1 MQKSNHNIKTACITG
16 TVAKAADRYAMD
28 VMGLKSLTLME
39 TASSKIA
46 EYVMKHFPLAQKRVD
61 AAVTNEVKD
70 APAELVSLGAGVADV
85 NGVRDRQK
93 PAARY
98 QDLKI
103 SVLCGVGNNGADG
116 VCASRILLREGYQP
130 QVYIVGNLEKASW
143 EFLYQLCHFQQAG
156 GTVKMYRPNIDP
168 ADAGEATV
176 MAVYPD
182 VDTADAN
189 AGEAAVMAVHP
200 DVDAAD
206 AGEAALMAVHPD
218 SDTAADDASSF
229 RANRLP
235 DDDILIDGIFGI
247 GLHREIAG
255 DYRAFI
261 EEANRRRHG
270 FVLAIDAP
278 SGINTDTG
286 ELMGCGIKADV
297 TITFG
302 RNKTGLVCGAG
313 QNFAGRV
320 LVEDIGI
327 PDEAYI
333 EAETHA

>member
-1 MQKSNHNIKTACITG
+1 MQHENGNRKAMCITG

-61 AAVTNEVKD
+61 ATVTNEVKD

-103 SVLCGVGNNGADG
+103 SVLCGAGNNGADG
-116 VCASRILLREGYQP
+116 VCASRMLLREGYQP

-156 GTVKMYRPNIDP
+156 GTVTMYHPDVDTANAGEVAVMAVHP
-168 ADAGEATV
+168 GVNAGEATV
-176 MAVYPD
+176 MAVHPD
-182 VDTADAN
+182 VDTAN
-189 AGEAAVMAVHP
+189 AGEVAAMA
-200 DVDAAD
+200 
-206 AGEAALMAVHPD
+206 MHPD
-218 SDTAADDASSF
+218 SATAADDASLL

-270 FVLAIDAP
+270 FVLAIDTP

-327 PDEAYI
+327 PDEAYE
-333 EAETHA
+333 EAERHA

>member
-1 MQKSNHNIKTACITG
+1 MQDKNGDINTACITG

-46 EYVMKHFPLAQKRVD
+46 EYVTKHYPL
-61 AAVTNEVKD
+61 
-70 APAELVSLGAGVADV
+70 S
-85 NGVRDRQK
+85 
-93 PAARY
+93 Y
-98 QDLKI
+98 KI

-116 VCASRILLREGYQP
+116 VCASRILLSEGYQP
-130 QVYIVGNLEKASW
+130 HVYIVGNLEKASW

-156 GTVKMYRPNIDP
+156 GAVTMYRPN
-168 ADAGEATV
+168 T
-176 MAVYPD
+176 
-182 VDTADAN
+182 
-189 AGEAAVMAVHP
+189 
-200 DVDAAD
+200 
-206 AGEAALMAVHPD
+206 
-218 SDTAADDASSF
+218 
-229 RANRLP
+229 LP

-255 DYRAFI
+255 DYRLFI

-286 ELMGCGIKADV
+286 ALMGCGIKADV

-313 QNFAGRV
+313 QKLAGRV

-333 EAETHA
+333 AVEEA

>member
-46 EYVMKHFPLAQKRVD
+46 EYVMRHDPLNGGDFQHPEESI
-61 AAVTNEVKD
+61 AA
-70 APAELVSLGAGVADV
+70 S
-85 NGVRDRQK
+85 RDDGNDSECPEKTESKGRT
-93 PAARY
+93 
-98 QDLKI
+98 LKI

-116 VCASRILLREGYQP
+116 VCASRMLLGEGYQP
-130 QVYIVGNLEKASW
+130 KVYIVGNLEKASW

-156 GTVKMYRPNIDP
+156 GTVTMY
-168 ADAGEATV
+168 
-176 MAVYPD
+176 
-182 VDTADAN
+182 
-189 AGEAAVMAVHP
+189 HP
-200 DVDAAD
+200 DV
-206 AGEAALMAVHPD
+206 
-218 SDTAADDASSF
+218 DTAADDASPF
-229 RANRLP
+229 LTNRLP

-327 PDEAYI
+327 PNEAYI

>member
-1 MQKSNHNIKTACITG
+1 MQHENGNRKAMCITG
-16 TVAKAADRYAMD
+16 AVAKAADRYAMD

-39 TASSKIA
+39 TASSKVA

-61 AAVTNEVKD
+61 ATVTNEVKD

-116 VCASRILLREGYQP
+116 VCASHMLLREGYQP
-130 QVYIVGNLEKASW
+130 RVYIVGNLEKASW

-168 ADAGEATV
+168 ADAGKATV
-176 MAVYPD
+176 
-182 VDTADAN
+182 
-189 AGEAAVMAVHP
+189 
-200 DVDAAD
+200 
-206 AGEAALMAVHPD
+206 MAVHPD
-218 SDTAADDASSF
+218 SDTAADDASPF
-229 RANRLP
+229 RANRLS

-255 DYRAFI
+255 DYRTFI

-302 RNKTGLVCGAG
+302 RNKTGLVRGAG

-333 EAETHA
+333 EAEKHA

>member
-1 MQKSNHNIKTACITG
+1 MQHENGNRKAMCITG
-16 TVAKAADRYAMD
+16 AVAKAADRYAMD

-61 AAVTNEVKD
+61 ATVTNEVKD
-70 APAELVSLGAGVADV
+70 ALAELVSLGAGVADV
-85 NGVRDRQK
+85 DGVRDRQK
-93 PAARY
+93 PAARH
-98 QDLKI
+98 QDMKI

-116 VCASRILLREGYQP
+116 VCASRMLLGEGYQP

-156 GTVKMYRPNIDP
+156 GTVTMYRQ
-168 ADAGEATV
+168 
-176 MAVYPD
+176 
-182 VDTADAN
+182 
-189 AGEAAVMAVHP
+189 

-206 AGEAALMAVHPD
+206 AGEVAVMAVHPD
-218 SDTAADDASSF
+218 SGTAADDASPF
-229 RANRLP
+229 RGNRLP

-255 DYRAFI
+255 DYRTFI

>member
-1 MQKSNHNIKTACITG
+1 MQHENGNRKAMCITG
-16 TVAKAADRYAMD
+16 AVAKAADRYAMD

-61 AAVTNEVKD
+61 ATVTNEVKD
-70 APAELVSLGAGVADV
+70 ALAELVSLGDGVADV
-85 NGVRDRQK
+85 NGVRDQQK

-116 VCASRILLREGYQP
+116 VCASRMLLGEGYQP

-156 GTVKMYRPNIDP
+156 GTVTMY
-168 ADAGEATV
+168 
-176 MAVYPD
+176 
-182 VDTADAN
+182 
-189 AGEAAVMAVHP
+189 HP
-200 DVDAAD
+200 DV
-206 AGEAALMAVHPD
+206 
-218 SDTAADDASSF
+218 DTAADDASPF
-229 RANRLP
+229 LTNRLP

-255 DYRAFI
+255 DYRTFI

-327 PDEAYI
+327 PDEAYE
-333 EAETHA
+333 EAERHA

>member
-1 MQKSNHNIKTACITG
+1 MQHENGNRKAMCITG
-16 TVAKAADRYAMD
+16 AVAKAADRYAMD

-61 AAVTNEVKD
+61 ATVTNEVKD
-70 APAELVSLGAGVADV
+70 ALAELVSLGAGVADV

-93 PAARY
+93 TAARY

-116 VCASRILLREGYQP
+116 VCASRMLLEEGYQP
-130 QVYIVGNLEKASW
+130 RVYIVGSLEKASW
-143 EFLYQLCHFQQAG
+143 EFLYQLVYFQQAG

-168 ADAGEATV
+168 TDADAAAMV
-176 MAVYPD
+176 
-182 VDTADAN
+182 VDPEIDPAD
-189 AGEAAVMAVHP
+189 AGEAAVMA
-200 DVDAAD
+200 A
-206 AGEAALMAVHPD
+206 HPD
-218 SDTAADDASSF
+218 SDTAADDASPF
-229 RANRLP
+229 LTNRLP

-255 DYRAFI
+255 DYRTFI

>member
-1 MQKSNHNIKTACITG
+1 MDMQKSNHNIKTACITG

-39 TASSKIA
+39 TASCKIA
-46 EYVMKHFPLAQKRVD
+46 EYVMRHDPLNGGDSRHPEESI
-61 AAVTNEVKD
+61 AA
-70 APAELVSLGAGVADV
+70 S
-85 NGVRDRQK
+85 RDDGNDSECPEKTESKGRT
-93 PAARY
+93 
-98 QDLKI
+98 LKI

-116 VCASRILLREGYQP
+116 VCASRMLLGEGYQP

-156 GTVKMYRPNIDP
+156 GAVTMYRP
-168 ADAGEATV
+168 
-176 MAVYPD
+176 
-182 VDTADAN
+182 DT
-189 AGEAAVMAVHP
+189 
-200 DVDAAD
+200 
-206 AGEAALMAVHPD
+206 
-218 SDTAADDASSF
+218 
-229 RANRLP
+229 LP
-235 DDDILIDGIFGI
+235 DDDILIDAIFGI
-247 GLHREIAG
+247 GLHRDITG
-255 DYRAFI
+255 DYRLFI
-261 EEANRRRHG
+261 EEANRRSHG
-270 FVLAIDAP
+270 FVLAVDAP

-313 QNFAGRV
+313 QKFAGRV

>member
-1 MQKSNHNIKTACITG
+1 MQHENGDRKAMCITG

-46 EYVMKHFPLAQKRVD
+46 EYVIKHFPLTQKRVD

-70 APAELVSLGAGVADV
+70 ASAELVSLGAGVADV

-116 VCASRILLREGYQP
+116 VCASRMLLREGYQP
-130 QVYIVGNLEKASW
+130 RVYIVGNLEKASW

-168 ADAGEATV
+168 ADAGKATV
-176 MAVYPD
+176 
-182 VDTADAN
+182 
-189 AGEAAVMAVHP
+189 
-200 DVDAAD
+200 
-206 AGEAALMAVHPD
+206 MAVHPD
-218 SDTAADDASSF
+218 SDTAADDASPF
-229 RANRLP
+229 RANRLSG
-235 DDDILIDGIFGI
+235 DDILIDGIFGI

-255 DYRAFI
+255 DYRTFI

-286 ELMGCGIKADV
+286 ELMGCGIKADG

-302 RNKTGLVCGAG
+302 RNKTGLVRGAG

-333 EAETHA
+333 EAEKHA

>member
-1 MQKSNHNIKTACITG
+1 MQHENGNRKAMCITG

-61 AAVTNEVKD
+61 ATVTNEVKD
-70 APAELVSLGAGVADV
+70 ALAELVSLGDGVADV
-85 NGVRDRQK
+85 NGVRDQQK

-116 VCASRILLREGYQP
+116 VCASRMLLREGYQP

-156 GTVKMYRPNIDP
+156 GTVTMYHPDVDTANAGEVAVMAVHP
-168 ADAGEATV
+168 GVNAGEATV
-176 MAVYPD
+176 MAVHPD
-182 VDTADAN
+182 VDTAN
-189 AGEAAVMAVHP
+189 AGEVAAMA
-200 DVDAAD
+200 
-206 AGEAALMAVHPD
+206 MHPD
-218 SDTAADDASSF
+218 SATAADDASLL

-255 DYRAFI
+255 DYRTFI

-270 FVLAIDAP
+270 FVLAIDTP

-327 PDEAYI
+327 PDEAYE
-333 EAETHA
+333 EAERHA

>member
-1 MQKSNHNIKTACITG
+1 MQHENGNRKAMCITG
-16 TVAKAADRYAMD
+16 AVAKAADRYAMD

-61 AAVTNEVKD
+61 ATVTNEVKD

-103 SVLCGVGNNGADG
+103 SVLCGAGNNGADG
-116 VCASRILLREGYQP
+116 VCASRMLLREGYQP

-156 GTVKMYRPNIDP
+156 GTVTMYHPDVDTANAGEVAVMAVHP
-168 ADAGEATV
+168 GVNAGEATV
-176 MAVYPD
+176 MSVHPD
-182 VDTADAN
+182 VDTAN
-189 AGEAAVMAVHP
+189 AGEVAAMA
-200 DVDAAD
+200 
-206 AGEAALMAVHPD
+206 MHPD
-218 SDTAADDASSF
+218 SATAADDASLL

-270 FVLAIDAP
+270 FVLAIDTP

-327 PDEAYI
+327 PDEAYE
-333 EAETHA
+333 EAERHA

>member
-1 MQKSNHNIKTACITG
+1 
-16 TVAKAADRYAMD
+16 
-28 VMGLKSLTLME
+28 ME
-39 TASSKIA
+39 AASSKIA
-46 EYVMKHFPLAQKRVD
+46 EYVMRHFPLAQKRVD
-61 AAVTNEVKD
+61 ATVTNEVKD
-70 APAELVSLGAGVADV
+70 ALAELVSLGAGVADV

-93 PAARY
+93 TAARY

-116 VCASRILLREGYQP
+116 VCASRMLLEEGYQP
-130 QVYIVGNLEKASW
+130 RVYIVGSLEKASW

-156 GTVKMYRPNIDP
+156 GTVTMYH
-168 ADAGEATV
+168 
-176 MAVYPD
+176 PD
-182 VDTADAN
+182 VDT
-189 AGEAAVMAVHP
+189 
-200 DVDAAD
+200 AD

-218 SDTAADDASSF
+218 SDTAADDASPF

-255 DYRAFI
+255 DYRTFI

>member
-1 MQKSNHNIKTACITG
+1 MPDKNGDIITECITG

-46 EYVMKHFPLAQKRVD
+46 EYVMKHYPL
-61 AAVTNEVKD
+61 
-70 APAELVSLGAGVADV
+70 SH
-85 NGVRDRQK
+85 
-93 PAARY
+93 
-98 QDLKI
+98 KI

-116 VCASRILLREGYQP
+116 VCASHILLKEGYQP
-130 QVYIVGNLEKASW
+130 HVYIVGSLEKASW

-156 GTVKMYRPNIDP
+156 GAVTMYRPN
-168 ADAGEATV
+168 T
-176 MAVYPD
+176 
-182 VDTADAN
+182 
-189 AGEAAVMAVHP
+189 
-200 DVDAAD
+200 
-206 AGEAALMAVHPD
+206 
-218 SDTAADDASSF
+218 
-229 RANRLP
+229 LP

-255 DYRAFI
+255 DYRLFI

-302 RNKTGLVCGAG
+302 RNKTGLVRGAG
-313 QNFAGRV
+313 RELAGRV

-333 EAETHA
+333 AAEEA

>member
-1 MQKSNHNIKTACITG
+1 MQHENGNRKAMCITG

-61 AAVTNEVKD
+61 ASVTNEVKD
-70 APAELVSLGAGVADV
+70 APAEHVSLGAGVADV

-116 VCASRILLREGYQP
+116 VCASRMLLEEGYQP

-156 GTVKMYRPNIDP
+156 GTVTMYH
-168 ADAGEATV
+168 
-176 MAVYPD
+176 PD
-182 VDTADAN
+182 VDTAN
-189 AGEAAVMAVHP
+189 AGEVAAIAVY
-200 DVDAAD
+200 
-206 AGEAALMAVHPD
+206 PD
-218 SDTAADDASSF
+218 SDTAADDASLF

-255 DYRAFI
+255 DYRTFI

-270 FVLAIDAP
+270 FVLAIDTP

-327 PDEAYI
+327 PDEAYE
-333 EAETHA
+333 EAERHA

>member
-1 MQKSNHNIKTACITG
+1 MQHENGNRKAMCITG
-16 TVAKAADRYAMD
+16 TVVKAADRYAMD

-61 AAVTNEVKD
+61 AAATNEVGD

-116 VCASRILLREGYQP
+116 VCASHMLLREGYQP

-168 ADAGEATV
+168 ADAGKATV
-176 MAVYPD
+176 
-182 VDTADAN
+182 
-189 AGEAAVMAVHP
+189 
-200 DVDAAD
+200 
-206 AGEAALMAVHPD
+206 MAVHPD
-218 SDTAADDASSF
+218 SDTAADDASPF
-229 RANRLP
+229 RANRLS

-255 DYRAFI
+255 DYRTFI

-302 RNKTGLVCGAG
+302 RNKTGLVRGAG

-333 EAETHA
+333 EAEKHA

>member
-1 MQKSNHNIKTACITG
+1 MSKKYDDIKSECITG

-28 VMGLKSLTLME
+28 VMGLKSLALME

-46 EYVMKHFPLAQKRVD
+46 EYVMKHFPLAQKCTD
-61 AAVTNEVKD
+61 ASVKNEASD
-70 APAELVSLGAGVADV
+70 APAEYVSLGDAVEDMHSGVDGAL
-85 NGVRDRQK
+85 DRRKVDSQY
-93 PAARY
+93 R
-98 QDLKI
+98 DLKL

-116 VCASRILLREGYQP
+116 VCASRMLLGACYQP

-143 EFLYQLCHFQQAG
+143 EFLYQLCRFQQAG
-156 GTVKMYRPNIDP
+156 GAVTMYRP
-168 ADAGEATV
+168 
-176 MAVYPD
+176 
-182 VDTADAN
+182 DT
-189 AGEAAVMAVHP
+189 
-200 DVDAAD
+200 
-206 AGEAALMAVHPD
+206 
-218 SDTAADDASSF
+218 
-229 RANRLP
+229 LP
-235 DDDILIDGIFGI
+235 DDDILIDAIFGI
-247 GLHREIAG
+247 GLHRDIAG
-255 DYRAFI
+255 DYRLFI
-261 EEANRRRHG
+261 EEANRRSHG
-270 FVLAIDAP
+270 FVLAVDAP

-313 QNFAGRV
+313 QKFAGRV

>member
-1 MQKSNHNIKTACITG
+1 MPDKNGDLITECITG

-28 VMGLKSLTLME
+28 VMGLKSLALME

-46 EYVMKHFPLAQKRVD
+46 EYVMKHYPL
-61 AAVTNEVKD
+61 
-70 APAELVSLGAGVADV
+70 SH
-85 NGVRDRQK
+85 
-93 PAARY
+93 
-98 QDLKI
+98 KI

-116 VCASRILLREGYQP
+116 ICASRMLLGEGYQP
-130 QVYIVGNLEKASW
+130 HVYIVGNLEKASW

-156 GTVKMYRPNIDP
+156 GAVTMYRPN
-168 ADAGEATV
+168 T
-176 MAVYPD
+176 
-182 VDTADAN
+182 
-189 AGEAAVMAVHP
+189 
-200 DVDAAD
+200 
-206 AGEAALMAVHPD
+206 
-218 SDTAADDASSF
+218 
-229 RANRLP
+229 LP
-235 DDDILIDGIFGI
+235 DDDILIDAIFGI

-255 DYRAFI
+255 DYRLFI
-261 EEANRRRHG
+261 EEANRRSHG

-313 QNFAGRV
+313 QELAGRV

-333 EAETHA
+333 AAEEA

>member
-1 MQKSNHNIKTACITG
+1 MQHENGNRKAMCITG

-39 TASSKIA
+39 TASSKVA

-61 AAVTNEVKD
+61 ATVTNEVKD

-93 PAARY
+93 TAARY

-116 VCASRILLREGYQP
+116 VCASRMLLGEGYQP

-176 MAVYPD
+176 
-182 VDTADAN
+182 
-189 AGEAAVMAVHP
+189 
-200 DVDAAD
+200 
-206 AGEAALMAVHPD
+206 MAVHPD

-327 PDEAYI
+327 PDEAYE
-333 EAETHA
+333 EAEKHA

>member
-1 MQKSNHNIKTACITG
+1 MSDKNGDIITECITG

-46 EYVMKHFPLAQKRVD
+46 EYVMKHFPL
-61 AAVTNEVKD
+61 
-70 APAELVSLGAGVADV
+70 SH
-85 NGVRDRQK
+85 
-93 PAARY
+93 
-98 QDLKI
+98 KI
-103 SVLCGVGNNGADG
+103 SALCGVGNNGADG

-130 QVYIVGNLEKASW
+130 HVYIVGNLEKASW

-156 GTVKMYRPNIDP
+156 GAVTMYRPN
-168 ADAGEATV
+168 T
-176 MAVYPD
+176 
-182 VDTADAN
+182 
-189 AGEAAVMAVHP
+189 
-200 DVDAAD
+200 
-206 AGEAALMAVHPD
+206 
-218 SDTAADDASSF
+218 
-229 RANRLP
+229 LP

-255 DYRAFI
+255 DYRLFI

-302 RNKTGLVCGAG
+302 RNKTGLVRGAG
-313 QNFAGRV
+313 QELAGRV

>member
-1 MQKSNHNIKTACITG
+1 MQKSNHNIKTSCITG

-39 TASSKIA
+39 TASSKVA
-46 EYVMKHFPLAQKRVD
+46 EYVMKHYPLCGEHDLQSAAPIMVNEGGANGGAYPKRSESD
-61 AAVTNEVKD
+61 GD
-70 APAELVSLGAGVADV
+70 H
-85 NGVRDRQK
+85 
-93 PAARY
+93 
-98 QDLKI
+98 LKI

-116 VCASRILLREGYQP
+116 VCASRMLLGEGYQP

-156 GTVKMYRPNIDP
+156 GTVTMY
-168 ADAGEATV
+168 
-176 MAVYPD
+176 
-182 VDTADAN
+182 
-189 AGEAAVMAVHP
+189 HP
-200 DVDAAD
+200 DV
-206 AGEAALMAVHPD
+206 
-218 SDTAADDASSF
+218 DTAADDASLF

-235 DDDILIDGIFGI
+235 DDDIQIDGIFGI

-255 DYRAFI
+255 DYRTFI

-327 PDEAYI
+327 PDEAYE
-333 EAETHA
+333 EAERHA

>member
-16 TVAKAADRYAMD
+16 AVAKAADRYAMD

-46 EYVMKHFPLAQKRVD
+46 EYIMKHFPLAQKRVD
-61 AAVTNEVKD
+61 ATVTNEVKD
-70 APAELVSLGAGVADV
+70 ALAELVSLGAGVADV

-116 VCASRILLREGYQP
+116 VCASRMLLREGYQP

-156 GTVKMYRPNIDP
+156 GTVTMYHPDVDTAN
-168 ADAGEATV
+168 AGEATV
-176 MAVYPD
+176 
-182 VDTADAN
+182 
-189 AGEAAVMAVHP
+189 
-200 DVDAAD
+200 
-206 AGEAALMAVHPD
+206 MAVHPD
-218 SDTAADDASSF
+218 SDTAADDASPF

>member
-1 MQKSNHNIKTACITG
+1 MPDKNGDLNTACITG

-28 VMGLKSLTLME
+28 VMGLKSLALME

-46 EYVMKHFPLAQKRVD
+46 EYVTRHYPL
-61 AAVTNEVKD
+61 
-70 APAELVSLGAGVADV
+70 S
-85 NGVRDRQK
+85 
-93 PAARY
+93 Y
-98 QDLKI
+98 KI

-130 QVYIVGNLEKASW
+130 HVYIVGNLEKASW

-156 GTVKMYRPNIDP
+156 GAVTMYRP
-168 ADAGEATV
+168 
-176 MAVYPD
+176 
-182 VDTADAN
+182 DT
-189 AGEAAVMAVHP
+189 
-200 DVDAAD
+200 
-206 AGEAALMAVHPD
+206 
-218 SDTAADDASSF
+218 
-229 RANRLP
+229 LP
-235 DDDILIDGIFGI
+235 DDDILIDAIFGI

-255 DYRAFI
+255 DYRLFI

-286 ELMGCGIKADV
+286 ALMGCGIKADV

-313 QNFAGRV
+313 QKLVGRV

-333 EAETHA
+333 AAEEA

>member
-1 MQKSNHNIKTACITG
+1 MPDKNGDINTACITG

-46 EYVMKHFPLAQKRVD
+46 EYVMKHFPL
-61 AAVTNEVKD
+61 
-70 APAELVSLGAGVADV
+70 SH
-85 NGVRDRQK
+85 
-93 PAARY
+93 
-98 QDLKI
+98 KI

-130 QVYIVGNLEKASW
+130 HVYIVGSLEKASW
-143 EFLYQLCHFQQAG
+143 EFLYQLCHFRQAG
-156 GTVKMYRPNIDP
+156 GVVTMYRP
-168 ADAGEATV
+168 
-176 MAVYPD
+176 
-182 VDTADAN
+182 DT
-189 AGEAAVMAVHP
+189 
-200 DVDAAD
+200 
-206 AGEAALMAVHPD
+206 
-218 SDTAADDASSF
+218 
-229 RANRLP
+229 LP
-235 DDDILIDGIFGI
+235 DDDILIDAIFGI
-247 GLHREIAG
+247 GLHREIVG
-255 DYRAFI
+255 DYRLFI
-261 EEANRRRHG
+261 EEANRRSHG

-313 QNFAGRV
+313 QKLAGQV

-333 EAETHA
+333 AVEEA

>member
-46 EYVMKHFPLAQKRVD
+46 EYVMQHFPLAQKRVD
-61 AAVTNEVKD
+61 ASVTNEMKD
-70 APAELVSLGAGVADV
+70 APVEHVSPGDGVTDV
-85 NGVRDRQK
+85 DDVRDRQK
-93 PAARY
+93 PAARH

-116 VCASRILLREGYQP
+116 VCASRMLLGEGYRP

-156 GTVKMYRPNIDP
+156 GTVTMYH
-168 ADAGEATV
+168 
-176 MAVYPD
+176 PD
-182 VDTADAN
+182 VDTADA
-189 AGEAAVMAVHP
+189 GEAAV
-200 DVDAAD
+200 
-206 AGEAALMAVHPD
+206 MAVHPD
-218 SDTAADDASSF
+218 SDTAADDASPF
-229 RANRLP
+229 RTNRLP

-255 DYRAFI
+255 DYRTFI
-261 EEANRRRHG
+261 EEANRHRHG

-313 QNFAGRV
+313 RNFAGRV

-327 PDEAYI
+327 PDEAYD
-333 EAETHA
+333 EAEKHA

>member
-1 MQKSNHNIKTACITG
+1 MPNENNEMKTACITG

-28 VMGLKSLTLME
+28 VMGLKSLALME

-46 EYVMKHFPLAQKRVD
+46 EYVTKQYL
-61 AAVTNEVKD
+61 
-70 APAELVSLGAGVADV
+70 
-85 NGVRDRQK
+85 
-93 PAARY
+93 Y
-98 QDLKI
+98 QREKKI

-116 VCASRILLREGYQP
+116 VCAARMLLEEGYQP
-130 QVYIVGNLEKASW
+130 RVYIVGDMEKASW
-143 EFLYQLCHFQQAG
+143 EFLYQLFYFQQAEG
-156 GTVKMYRPNIDP
+156 
-168 ADAGEATV
+168 
-176 MAVYPD
+176 
-182 VDTADAN
+182 
-189 AGEAAVMAVHP
+189 
-200 DVDAAD
+200 
-206 AGEAALMAVHPD
+206 AALPYRAG
-218 SDTAADDASSF
+218 DAL
-229 RANRLP
+229 R
-235 DDDILIDGIFGI
+235 DDDILIDAIFGI

-255 DYRAFI
+255 DYRSFI
-261 EEANRRRHG
+261 EEANRHRHG

>member
-16 TVAKAADRYAMD
+16 KVAKAADRYAMD

-46 EYVMKHFPLAQKRVD
+46 EYVMKHFPLAQKRGD
-61 AAVTNEVKD
+61 ASVTNEMKD
-70 APAELVSLGAGVADV
+70 APVEHVSPRDGVTDV
-85 NGVRDRQK
+85 DGVRDRQK
-93 PAARY
+93 TAARH

-116 VCASRILLREGYQP
+116 VCASRMLLGEGYQP
-130 QVYIVGNLEKASW
+130 RVYIVGNLEKASW

-156 GTVKMYRPNIDP
+156 GTVTMYH
-168 ADAGEATV
+168 
-176 MAVYPD
+176 PD
-182 VDTADAN
+182 VDTAD

-200 DVDAAD
+200 
-206 AGEAALMAVHPD
+206 G
-218 SDTAADDASSF
+218 SDTAADDASTF

-255 DYRAFI
+255 DYRMFI

-313 QNFAGRV
+313 RNFAGRV
-320 LVEDIGI
+320 LVEGIGI
-327 PDEAYI
+327 PDEAYD
-333 EAETHA
+333 EAEKHA

>member
-28 VMGLKSLTLME
+28 VMGLNSLTLME

-61 AAVTNEVKD
+61 ASVTNEMKD
-70 APAELVSLGAGVADV
+70 APVEHVSPGDGVTDV
-85 NGVRDRQK
+85 DGVRDRQK
-93 PAARY
+93 PAARH

-116 VCASRILLREGYQP
+116 VCASRMLLEEGYQP
-130 QVYIVGNLEKASW
+130 RVYIVGKLEKASW

-156 GTVKMYRPNIDP
+156 GTVTMYH
-168 ADAGEATV
+168 
-176 MAVYPD
+176 PD
-182 VDTADAN
+182 VDAAD

-200 DVDAAD
+200 DVDTATANAD
-206 AGEAALMAVHPD
+206 EAAAMAVHPD
-218 SDTAADDASSF
+218 SDTAADDGSPF

-255 DYRAFI
+255 DYRTFI

-313 QNFAGRV
+313 RNFAGRV

-327 PDEAYI
+327 PDEAYD
-333 EAETHA
+333 EAEKHA

>member
-1 MQKSNHNIKTACITG
+1 MPDKNGDINTACITG

-46 EYVMKHFPLAQKRVD
+46 EYVMKHFPL
-61 AAVTNEVKD
+61 
-70 APAELVSLGAGVADV
+70 SH
-85 NGVRDRQK
+85 
-93 PAARY
+93 
-98 QDLKI
+98 KI

-130 QVYIVGNLEKASW
+130 HVYIVGNLEKASW

-156 GTVKMYRPNIDP
+156 GAVTMYRP
-168 ADAGEATV
+168 
-176 MAVYPD
+176 
-182 VDTADAN
+182 DT
-189 AGEAAVMAVHP
+189 
-200 DVDAAD
+200 
-206 AGEAALMAVHPD
+206 
-218 SDTAADDASSF
+218 
-229 RANRLP
+229 LP
-235 DDDILIDGIFGI
+235 DDDILIDAIFGI

-255 DYRAFI
+255 DYRLFI
-261 EEANRRRHG
+261 EEANRRSHG

-313 QNFAGRV
+313 QKLAGWV

-333 EAETHA
+333 AVEEA

>member
-1 MQKSNHNIKTACITG
+1 MQHENGNRKAMCITG

-61 AAVTNEVKD
+61 ASVTNEVKD
-70 APAELVSLGAGVADV
+70 APAEHVSLGAGVADV

-116 VCASRILLREGYQP
+116 VCASRMLLREGYQP
-130 QVYIVGNLEKASW
+130 RVYIVGKLEKASW
-143 EFLYQLCHFQQAG
+143 EFLYQFCHFQQAG
-156 GTVKMYRPNIDP
+156 GTVTMYH
-168 ADAGEATV
+168 
-176 MAVYPD
+176 PD
-182 VDTADAN
+182 VDTAN
-189 AGEAAVMAVHP
+189 AGEVAAIAVY
-200 DVDAAD
+200 
-206 AGEAALMAVHPD
+206 PD
-218 SDTAADDASSF
+218 SDTAADDASLF

-327 PDEAYI
+327 PDEAYE
-333 EAETHA
+333 EAERHA

>member
-1 MQKSNHNIKTACITG
+1 MQHENGNRKAMCITG

-61 AAVTNEVKD
+61 ASVTNEVKD
-70 APAELVSLGAGVADV
+70 APAEHVSLGDGVADV
-85 NGVRDRQK
+85 DCVRDRQK

-116 VCASRILLREGYQP
+116 VCASRMLLGKGYQP

-168 ADAGEATV
+168 ADAGKATV
-176 MAVYPD
+176 
-182 VDTADAN
+182 
-189 AGEAAVMAVHP
+189 
-200 DVDAAD
+200 
-206 AGEAALMAVHPD
+206 MAVHPD
-218 SDTAADDASSF
+218 SDTAADDASPF
-229 RANRLP
+229 RANRLS

-255 DYRAFI
+255 DYRTFI

-302 RNKTGLVCGAG
+302 RNKTGLVYGAG

-327 PDEAYI
+327 PDEAYD

>member
-1 MQKSNHNIKTACITG
+1 MPSKNDDIMTACITG

-39 TASSKIA
+39 TASNKIA
-46 EYVMKHFPLAQKRVD
+46 DYVMRHYPLRGRDFRHSEESMAVSGVD
-61 AAVTNEVKD
+61 ANDSERPEK
-70 APAELVSLGAGVADV
+70 AESKGRG
-85 NGVRDRQK
+85 
-93 PAARY
+93 P
-98 QDLKI
+98 KI
-103 SVLCGVGNNGADG
+103 SALCGVGNNGADG
-116 VCASRILLREGYQP
+116 ICASRMLLEEGYQP
-130 QVYIVGNLEKASW
+130 HVYIVGNLEKASW
-143 EFLYQLCHFQQAG
+143 EFLYQLCRFQQAG
-156 GTVKMYRPNIDP
+156 GAVTMYRPDIDMVK
-168 ADAGEATV
+168 ADETAV
-176 MAVYPD
+176 MAVHPNG
-182 VDTADAN
+182 DTAVDDA
-189 AGEAAVMAVHP
+189 ADEAAVMAVHP
-200 DVDAAD
+200 DRDA
-206 AGEAALMAVHPD
+206 VVN
-218 SDTAADDASSF
+218 DASTF

-247 GLHREIAG
+247 GLHREIAD
-255 DYRAFI
+255 DYRTFI

-286 ELMGCGIKADV
+286 ALMGCGIKADV

-313 QNFAGRV
+313 QELAGRV

-333 EAETHA
+333 EAEAHA

>member
-1 MQKSNHNIKTACITG
+1 MQHENGNRKAMCITG
-16 TVAKAADRYAMD
+16 AVAKAADRYAMD

-46 EYVMKHFPLAQKRVD
+46 EYVMRHFPLAQKRVD

-70 APAELVSLGAGVADV
+70 ALAELVSLGAGVADV

-93 PAARY
+93 TAARY
-98 QDLKI
+98 RDLKI

-116 VCASRILLREGYQP
+116 VCASRMLLGEGYQP
-130 QVYIVGNLEKASW
+130 RVYIVGSLEKASW

-156 GTVKMYRPNIDP
+156 GTATMY
-168 ADAGEATV
+168 
-176 MAVYPD
+176 
-182 VDTADAN
+182 
-189 AGEAAVMAVHP
+189 
-200 DVDAAD
+200 
-206 AGEAALMAVHPD
+206 HPD
-218 SDTAADDASSF
+218 SDTAADDASPF
-229 RANRLP
+229 QTNRLP

-255 DYRAFI
+255 DYRMFI

>member
-1 MQKSNHNIKTACITG
+1 MQHENGDRKAMCITG

-61 AAVTNEVKD
+61 ATVTNEVKD

-116 VCASRILLREGYQP
+116 VCASRMLLREGYQP

-156 GTVKMYRPNIDP
+156 GTVTMYHPDVDTANAGEVAVMAVHP
-168 ADAGEATV
+168 GVNAGEATV
-176 MAVYPD
+176 MAVHPD
-182 VDTADAN
+182 VDTAN
-189 AGEAAVMAVHP
+189 AGEVAAMA
-200 DVDAAD
+200 
-206 AGEAALMAVHPD
+206 MHPD
-218 SDTAADDASSF
+218 SATAADDASLF

-270 FVLAIDAP
+270 FVLAIDTP

-327 PDEAYI
+327 PDEAYE
-333 EAETHA
+333 EAERHA

>member
-1 MQKSNHNIKTACITG
+1 MQHENGNRKAMCITG

-61 AAVTNEVKD
+61 ATVTNEVKD
-70 APAELVSLGAGVADV
+70 ALAELVSLGDGVAGV
-85 NGVRDRQK
+85 NGVRDQQK
-93 PAARY
+93 LAARY

-116 VCASRILLREGYQP
+116 VCASRMLLREGYQP

-156 GTVKMYRPNIDP
+156 GTVTMYH
-168 ADAGEATV
+168 
-176 MAVYPD
+176 PD
-182 VDTADAN
+182 VDTAN
-189 AGEAAVMAVHP
+189 AGEVAAMA
-200 DVDAAD
+200 
-206 AGEAALMAVHPD
+206 MHPD
-218 SDTAADDASSF
+218 SAIAADDASLF

-255 DYRAFI
+255 DYRTFI

-327 PDEAYI
+327 PDEAYE
-333 EAETHA
+333 EAERHA

>member
-1 MQKSNHNIKTACITG
+1 MPDKNGNINTACITG

-46 EYVMKHFPLAQKRVD
+46 EYVTKHYPL
-61 AAVTNEVKD
+61 
-70 APAELVSLGAGVADV
+70 S
-85 NGVRDRQK
+85 
-93 PAARY
+93 Y
-98 QDLKI
+98 KI

-116 VCASRILLREGYQP
+116 VCASRILLRKGYQP
-130 QVYIVGNLEKASW
+130 HVYIVGNLEKASW

-156 GTVKMYRPNIDP
+156 GAVTMYRPN
-168 ADAGEATV
+168 T
-176 MAVYPD
+176 
-182 VDTADAN
+182 
-189 AGEAAVMAVHP
+189 
-200 DVDAAD
+200 
-206 AGEAALMAVHPD
+206 
-218 SDTAADDASSF
+218 
-229 RANRLP
+229 LP

-255 DYRAFI
+255 DYRLFI

-313 QNFAGRV
+313 QKLAGRV

-333 EAETHA
+333 AVEEA